1 MALAVPLAMLAYQA
15 TTWPLAL
22 ALLFVPTVFN
32 SFYYGPCY
40 SAAQGLVPLRA
51 RAIAAASLLFF
62 QNLIG
67 LGLGPLFFGM
77 LSDWLQPTYGAE
89 SVRYVLYGAAFLGL
103 IPAFFFWRCGLR
115 LNEELDRKG

>member
-1 MALAVPLAMLAYQA
+1 MALAAYHA
-15 TTWPLAL
+15 PTWPLAL
-22 ALLFVPTVFN
+22 ALLFVPTVLN

-51 RAIAAASLLFF
+51 RAIAAAALLFF

-77 LSDWLQPTYGAE
+77 LSDWLQPTYGAD
-89 SVRYVLYGAAFLGL
+89 SVRYVLYGAAVLGL
-103 IPAFFFWRCGLR
+103 VPAFFFWRCGLR
-115 LNEELDRKG
+115 LNEELDQKG